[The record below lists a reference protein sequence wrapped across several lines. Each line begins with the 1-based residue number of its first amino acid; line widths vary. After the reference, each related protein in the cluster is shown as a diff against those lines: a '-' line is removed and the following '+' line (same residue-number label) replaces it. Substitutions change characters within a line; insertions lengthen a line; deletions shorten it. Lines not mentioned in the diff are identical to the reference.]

1 MRATNAAALCRTI
14 GMPAWIAT
22 YVNERQRFGRSS
34 TAARADDH
42 ARIAS
47 RSPRII
53 PLSERIR
60 RSMQLCMAVLHFNMG
75 RIAVTNCW
83 RFVISETPDVN
94 RRRIS
99 APRATPADRPRQQ
112 KDRTMHLALTS
123 FLPEARIAV
132 SSIDR
137 DIRDF
142 LAGDTDGEEL
152 LHALYDHVLDEPV
165 PERLSAL
172 LRR

>member
-1 MRATNAAALCRTI
+1 
-14 GMPAWIAT
+14 
-22 YVNERQRFGRSS
+22 
-34 TAARADDH
+34 
-42 ARIAS
+42 
-47 RSPRII
+47 
-53 PLSERIR
+53 
-60 RSMQLCMAVLHFNMG
+60 
-75 RIAVTNCW
+75 
-83 RFVISETPDVN
+83 
-94 RRRIS
+94 
-99 APRATPADRPRQQ
+99 
-112 KDRTMHLALTS
+112 MHLALTS

-172 LRR
+172 LRC